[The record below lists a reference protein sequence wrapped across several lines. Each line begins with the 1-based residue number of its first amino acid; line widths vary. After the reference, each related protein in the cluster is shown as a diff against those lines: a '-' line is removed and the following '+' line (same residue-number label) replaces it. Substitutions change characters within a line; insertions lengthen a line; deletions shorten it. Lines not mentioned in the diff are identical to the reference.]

1 MLAAMCQS
9 LGRNSFS
16 AWSRAKR
23 VAGIVTTLAAAL
35 VSVPALAG
43 NRDAKERAAH
53 MACLAG
59 DYNKGV
65 TILSQLF
72 LETKDF
78 NYLYNSARCFE
89 QNAKYPEA
97 IARFQEVLRV
107 NKKISDEDRADTQK
121 HIADCQ
127 ENMAKQAAI
136 QPSASPPAAA
146 QAPASPLP
154 ATAPE
159 PEPAPSAMVT
169 MPPGFA
175 GSTEGGS
182 GLRIAGIST
191 MAVGGAA
198 IIAGLVFNLKVNS
211 MASDF
216 QNLNGYTDTKESDR
230 KTYQTLG
237 WVGYGVGTACVATG
251 AVLYYFG
258 VRAGNTVPALA
269 LGPDG
274 SVTAVVKGAF

>member
-23 VAGIVTTLAAAL
+23 VAGIVTILAAAL

-43 NRDAKERAAH
+43 NRETKERAAH

-72 LETKDF
+72 LETKDY

-89 QNAKYPEA
+89 GHAKYPEA

-107 NKKISDEDRADTQK
+107 NKKISDEDRAETQK

-127 ENMAKQAAI
+127 ENMAKQAAL
-136 QPSASPPAAA
+136 QPSASPLAAA
-146 QAPASPLP
+146 QPQPAPLP
-154 ATAPE
+154 TA
-159 PEPAPSAMVT
+159 EPAPAAVVT
-169 MPPGFA
+169 TPPGPA

-216 QNLNGYTDTKESDR
+216 QNLNGYTDAKESDR
-230 KTYQTLG
+230 KTYRTLG
-237 WVGYGVGTACVATG
+237 WIGFGVGAACIATG
-251 AVLYYFG
+251 AVLYYLG
-258 VRAGNTVPALA
+258 VRAETTSPALA

-274 SVTAVVKGAF
+274 SVAAVVKGAF